1 MTGLHSAVEKQAL
14 AAPTGWE
21 YSLQGYWL
29 YGFLKFQFNC
39 KNFFIFFLKKKINSS
54 YMFLLESFFLVPC
67 QKQ

>member
-39 KNFFIFFLKKKINSS
+39 KNFFFFLEKKINSS

>member
-39 KNFFIFFLKKKINSS
+39 KIFFFFFEKKN
-54 YMFLLESFFLVPC
+54 
-67 QKQ
+67 Q